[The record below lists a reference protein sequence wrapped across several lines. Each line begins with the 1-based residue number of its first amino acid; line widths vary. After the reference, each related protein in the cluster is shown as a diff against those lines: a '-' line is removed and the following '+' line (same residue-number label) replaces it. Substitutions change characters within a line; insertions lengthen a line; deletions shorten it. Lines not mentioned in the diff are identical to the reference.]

1 MWNQVYEKI
10 DQLADQMVE
19 DRRYL
24 HQHPELSFEEKE
36 TAAFIANRYDKLGI
50 PYRKN
55 VGGYGII
62 GTIQGGKPGKNIA
75 LRADFDA

>member
-50 PYRKN
+50 PYRKMSVDMALSEPFK
-55 VGGYGII
+55 VGNQVK
-62 GTIQGGKPGKNIA
+62 TS
-75 LRADFDA
+75 L